1 MKEAAFEDLE
11 ENGYI
16 VNKDSLRIIFN
27 PETVAFKKID
37 PEETNEFFSDS
48 VFRFN
53 DAVLAL
59 NSRVHRSSTFSFF
72 LPNFNMF
79 LILIF
84 QKSYSNIN
92 NHFVVDWGLL
102 FVLFYLILKSSHHS
116 NTNFN
121 LQIILQNQK
130 TQKSRSLFRRIII
143 HQNFNSFG
151 FPFGI
156 TDVLALNFRQ

>member
-1 MKEAAFEDLE
+1 MQEAAFEDLA

-72 LPNFNMF
+72 LSDFSIF

-84 QKSYSNIN
+84 LKPYS
-92 NHFVVDWGLL
+92 F
-102 FVLFYLILKSSHHS
+102 
-116 NTNFN
+116 
-121 LQIILQNQK
+121 
-130 TQKSRSLFRRIII
+130 III
-143 HQNFNSFG
+143 HFAIDF
-151 FPFGI
+151 
-156 TDVLALNFRQ
+156 VLWFALLIYIMK